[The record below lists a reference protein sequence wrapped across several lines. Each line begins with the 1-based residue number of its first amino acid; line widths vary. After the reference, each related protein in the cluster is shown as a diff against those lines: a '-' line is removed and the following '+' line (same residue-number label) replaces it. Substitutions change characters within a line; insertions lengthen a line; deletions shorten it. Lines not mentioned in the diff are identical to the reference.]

1 MNKVPPMTL
10 HGKNALVSGGGTGIG
25 QAIAQRLASEG
36 AEVTITG
43 RCLQILQDAR
53 RKGIFPAVMDVT
65 DETSVCDTIAAA
77 FAARRPIQI
86 CVANAGIAKGR
97 ALYKTD
103 LALWKRIMATNLDG
117 TFLTIRECF
126 KSMRGTD
133 WGARSKRSRG
143 VFCPK
148 TWCDWFD
155 QVL

>member
-1 MNKVPPMTL
+1 M
-10 HGKNALVSGGGTGIG
+10 
-25 QAIAQRLASEG
+25 
-36 AEVTITG
+36 
-43 RCLQILQDAR
+43 QILQDAR

>member
-1 MNKVPPMTL
+1 MTL
-10 HGKNALVSGGGTGIG
+10 HGKHALVSRGGTGIG
-25 QAIAQRLASEG
+25 LAIAQRLASEG
-36 AEVTITG
+36 AAATITG
-43 RCLQILQDAR
+43 RRLQILQDAR
-53 RKGIFPAVMDVT
+53 SKDIFPAVMDVT
-65 DETSVCDTIAAA
+65 DETSVYDTIAAA
-77 FAARRPIQI
+77 VAARGPIQI
-86 CVANAGIAKGR
+86 CVANAGIAEGR
-97 ALYKTD
+97 ASYKTD